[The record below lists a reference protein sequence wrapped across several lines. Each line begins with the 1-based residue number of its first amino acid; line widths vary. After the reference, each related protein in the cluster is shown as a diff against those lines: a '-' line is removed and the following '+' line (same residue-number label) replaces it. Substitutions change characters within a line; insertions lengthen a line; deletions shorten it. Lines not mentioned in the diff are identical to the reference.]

1 MKLSDFDYVLP
12 PELIAQ
18 SPAVPRDKARLLVVA
33 KNGKKLEHKIFSD
46 IIDYLHPGDLL
57 VVNNSKVIPAR
68 LIGKKQSG
76 GKVEIL
82 LSHEIKKS
90 LWEVIGKNI
99 PKIGEKI
106 IFGSNFFAIVKK
118 IEQGTAELEFNC
130 SGNIFFSRL
139 DRFGL
144 IPLPPYIKSSG
155 KKLDSERYQTVYADK
170 RDHGS
175 VAAPTAGLHF
185 TPRLLKELKKKK
197 VKIAYITLHVG
208 LGTFRPIKTEKITE
222 HVMHPEWISVS
233 QKTLNEIKKT
243 KKSKHKVIAVGTT
256 SVRALE
262 SAWKNAKG
270 KAWNGWTDIY
280 IYPPYKFKVI
290 DSLITNFH
298 LPKSTLLL
306 LVSALAGQK
315 TVMNAYKEAVKQKYR
330 FYSYGDAM
338 LIE

>member
-33 KNGKKLEHKIFSD
+33 KNAKKLEHKIFSD
-46 IIDYLHPGDLL
+46 IIDYLQPGDLL

-118 IEQGTAELEFNC
+118 IEHGTAELDFNC

-144 IPLPPYIKSSG
+144 MPLPPYIKSSG

-170 RDHGS
+170 HDHGS

-197 VKIAYITLHVG
+197 VKIAYVTLHVG

-222 HVMHPEWISVS
+222 HVMHQEWISVS

-262 SAWKNAKG
+262 SAWENAKG
-270 KAWNGWTDIY
+270 KAWSGWTDIY

-298 LPKSTLLL
+298 LPESSLLL
-306 LVSALAGQK
+306 LVAALMGREK
-315 TVMNAYKEAVKQKYR
+315 MFKAYHHAIKNQYR

-338 LIE
+338 LIL